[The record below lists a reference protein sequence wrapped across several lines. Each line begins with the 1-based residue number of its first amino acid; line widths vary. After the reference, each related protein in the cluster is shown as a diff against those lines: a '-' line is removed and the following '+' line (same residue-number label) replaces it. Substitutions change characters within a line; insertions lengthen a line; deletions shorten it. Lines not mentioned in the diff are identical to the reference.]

1 MTQLLSRLPC
11 CVGVT
16 RIQENDAIPA
26 VYWIYDSAFHH
37 SAILFSFGMGLCLFE
52 DGRIMGGR
60 MMKKQMT

>member
-11 CVGVT
+11 RAGVT
-16 RIQENDAIPA
+16 RTQENNATPA
-26 VYWIYDSAFHH
+26 MNWVYDSALHH
-37 SAILFSFGMGLCLFE
+37 SAILFPFSMGLCLFD